1 LIRRTLWSLLCEH
14 SSSDEQI
21 AWLWRLP
28 ARFAEDTTD
37 MNFTPERLSAITART
52 LIVSGDRDPFYP
64 VELAVEMH
72 RAIPHSSLW
81 IVPDGLHVP
90 VFLAERETF
99 ARTAMSFLGV

>member
-1 LIRRTLWSLLCEH
+1 MEMLRRTVQRRRGGSL
-14 SSSDEQI
+14 
-21 AWLWRLP
+21 R
-28 ARFAEDTTD
+28 
-37 MNFTPERLSAITART
+37 
-52 LIVSGDRDPFYP
+52 FYP

-81 IVPDGLHVP
+81 IAPDGLHVP